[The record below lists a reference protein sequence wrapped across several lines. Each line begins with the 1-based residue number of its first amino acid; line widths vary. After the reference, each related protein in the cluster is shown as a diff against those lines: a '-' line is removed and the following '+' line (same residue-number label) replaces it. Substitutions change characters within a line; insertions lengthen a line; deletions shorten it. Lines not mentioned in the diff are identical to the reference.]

1 MTILELTNQDLNES
15 QKSTEKIGIL
25 SEFQTKQPGKFRM
38 LEDRLVAPSRFGGPC
53 PPSEFRGCQEFFR
66 NFIRASGGHQ
76 IFLTH
81 LKTTLAASIA
91 DICQKFFDSGAST
104 STSTVEN
111 SSGMTT
117 VDEVQSWM
125 SVGSLIYYLVCWPA
139 WLAGIFATRVRA
151 WQVMLSPRFGFI

>member
-38 LEDRLVAPSRFGGPC
+38 LEDRLVAPSRYGGPC

-111 SSGMTT
+111 SSGETN
-117 VDEVQSWM
+117 
-125 SVGSLIYYLVCWPA
+125 GSLNWIRWRLSVWRG
-139 WLAGIFATRVRA
+139 WLGS
-151 WQVMLSPRFGFI
+151 QPSDSS